1 MIRVKKAI
9 NPIKYLS
16 GLLLVVINL
25 FIISGTAAALPNIYS
40 KFYCLIDGD
49 TGQVLASQNGD
60 QKRPVASTTKMMTA
74 ILAVEYC
81 DLNEIAIVSSH
92 ADRTPE
98 FTIGLK
104 TGQKISIEDLLKV
117 TLLSSSND
125 AAVVIAEHV
134 AGDEQL
140 FGHLMSLKA
149 LAIGAM
155 NTHFVNASGL
165 PADNHYSSAYDLGQ
179 IGRYLLNKPYINKLV
194 NTKQTTFKHPGYTQ
208 PLTISNTNALL
219 GSYPGANGIKTGTT
233 DAAGKCLVASAKRDK
248 RQLIAVVLKSGDRNG
263 DCIRLLNYGFNSCYP
278 SKIVDKNQ
286 VFKSINVLRGEESK
300 VTITADRDLW
310 LLQADKSPNIEKKV
324 KMDYEIP
331 APIVKGQKIGC
342 IEIYA
347 DGKYYDTVNLI
358 CGQDIKEEPNL
369 ISKLVRDHILN

>member
-1 MIRVKKAI
+1 VKKAI

-25 FIISGTAAALPNIYS
+25 FIISGTAVALPNICS

-92 ADRTPE
+92 AERTPE

-104 TGQKISIEDLLKV
+104 TGQKISIEDLLKA
-117 TLLSSSND
+117 TLLRSSND

-194 NTKQTTFKHPGYTQ
+194 NTKQTTFKHPSYTQ
-208 PLTISNTNALL
+208 LLTISNTNALL

-278 SKIVDKNQ
+278 SKILDKNQ
-286 VFKSINVLRGEESK
+286 VFKSISVLRGEKSK

-331 APIVKGQKIGC
+331 APIVKGQKIGY